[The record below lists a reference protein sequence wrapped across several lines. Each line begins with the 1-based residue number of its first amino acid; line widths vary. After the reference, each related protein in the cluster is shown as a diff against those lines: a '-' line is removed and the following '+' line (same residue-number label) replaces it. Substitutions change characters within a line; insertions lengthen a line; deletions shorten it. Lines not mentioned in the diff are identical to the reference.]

1 MKAYTKKSH
10 VRESANDKIFGF
22 VISLILI
29 LFAVIT
35 AIPLISE
42 AAVSLS
48 SKTASQMNQINLLPV
63 GFTFDS
69 WKYLF
74 MKGKIWM
81 PFLIS
86 VSSTVLGV
94 AIALLLNVL
103 MAYPL
108 SKTEFRPSKY
118 IMLFVVFTMV
128 FAAPKVPY
136 FLTLRSYGLYN
147 NYWVLILPHIMTAYN
162 LIIVRTFFKQFPR
175 ELEEAAM
182 IDGCGKF
189 RILLQIVLPASKAVL
204 WLR

>member
-10 VRESANDKIFGF
+10 VRESASDKIFGF

-42 AAVSLS
+42 VAVSLS

-86 VSSTVLGV
+86 VFSTVLGV

-175 ELEEAAM
+175 A
-182 IDGCGKF
+182 F
-189 RILLQIVLPASKAVL
+189 LQGFHVRHPGD
-204 WLR
+204 RR

>member
-81 PFLIS
+81 PFFHSVGCGDSIITKCFNGIS
-86 VSSTVLGV
+86 VVENRIPTVQIYYVICGIYYGV
-94 AIALLLNVL
+94 CC
-103 MAYPL
+103 
-108 SKTEFRPSKY
+108 S
-118 IMLFVVFTMV
+118 
-128 FAAPKVPY
+128 
-136 FLTLRSYGLYN
+136 
-147 NYWVLILPHIMTAYN
+147 
-162 LIIVRTFFKQFPR
+162 
-175 ELEEAAM
+175 
-182 IDGCGKF
+182 
-189 RILLQIVLPASKAVL
+189 
-204 WLR
+204 

>member
-42 AAVSLS
+42 VAVSLS

-74 MKGKIWM
+74 MKGKIWT

-94 AIALLLNVL
+94 AISIITKCFNGI
-103 MAYPL
+103 
-108 SKTEFRPSKY
+108 S
-118 IMLFVVFTMV
+118 VVENRIPTV
-128 FAAPKVPY
+128 QIYYVICGIY
-136 FLTLRSYGLYN
+136 YG
-147 NYWVLILPHIMTAYN
+147 V
-162 LIIVRTFFKQFPR
+162 
-175 ELEEAAM
+175 
-182 IDGCGKF
+182 CC
-189 RILLQIVLPASKAVL
+189 S
-204 WLR
+204 

>member
-42 AAVSLS
+42 VAVSLS

-74 MKGKIWM
+74 MDA
-81 PFLIS
+81 FLDFGFFHSVGCGDSIITKCFNGIS
-86 VSSTVLGV
+86 VVENRIPTVQIYYVICGIYYGV
-94 AIALLLNVL
+94 CC
-103 MAYPL
+103 
-108 SKTEFRPSKY
+108 S
-118 IMLFVVFTMV
+118 
-128 FAAPKVPY
+128 
-136 FLTLRSYGLYN
+136 
-147 NYWVLILPHIMTAYN
+147 
-162 LIIVRTFFKQFPR
+162 
-175 ELEEAAM
+175 
-182 IDGCGKF
+182 
-189 RILLQIVLPASKAVL
+189 
-204 WLR
+204 

>member
-118 IMLFVVFTMV
+118 IMLFENTYGSALSSYLFYGRKTTG
-128 FAAPKVPY
+128 
-136 FLTLRSYGLYN
+136 FLSCNTCS
-147 NYWVLILPHIMTAYN
+147 H
-162 LIIVRTFFKQFPR
+162 
-175 ELEEAAM
+175 
-182 IDGCGKF
+182 
-189 RILLQIVLPASKAVL
+189 AVGAD
-204 WLR
+204 

>member
-86 VSSTVLGV
+86 AFS
-94 AIALLLNVL
+94 
-103 MAYPL
+103 
-108 SKTEFRPSKY
+108 
-118 IMLFVVFTMV
+118 
-128 FAAPKVPY
+128 
-136 FLTLRSYGLYN
+136 
-147 NYWVLILPHIMTAYN
+147 
-162 LIIVRTFFKQFPR
+162 
-175 ELEEAAM
+175 
-182 IDGCGKF
+182 
-189 RILLQIVLPASKAVL
+189 
-204 WLR
+204 

>member
-69 WKYLF
+69 CKYIITKCF
-74 MKGKIWM
+74 NG
-81 PFLIS
+81 IS
-86 VSSTVLGV
+86 VVENRIPTVQIYYVICGIYYGV
-94 AIALLLNVL
+94 CC
-103 MAYPL
+103 
-108 SKTEFRPSKY
+108 S
-118 IMLFVVFTMV
+118 
-128 FAAPKVPY
+128 
-136 FLTLRSYGLYN
+136 
-147 NYWVLILPHIMTAYN
+147 
-162 LIIVRTFFKQFPR
+162 
-175 ELEEAAM
+175 
-182 IDGCGKF
+182 
-189 RILLQIVLPASKAVL
+189 
-204 WLR
+204 

>member
-42 AAVSLS
+42 VAVSLS

-74 MKGKIWM
+74 MKGKIWT

-162 LIIVRTFFKQFPR
+162 LIIVRTFFKQFP
-175 ELEEAAM
+175 
-182 IDGCGKF
+182 GSWKK
-189 RILLQIVLPASKAVL
+189 LQ
-204 WLR
+204 

>member
-42 AAVSLS
+42 VAVSLS

-74 MKGKIWM
+74 MKGKIWT

-103 MAYPL
+103 MAKQN
-108 SKTEFRPSKY
+108 SDRPNILCYLWYLLWCLLLLK
-118 IMLFVVFTMV
+118 
-128 FAAPKVPY
+128 
-136 FLTLRSYGLYN
+136 FL
-147 NYWVLILPHIMTAYN
+147 I
-162 LIIVRTFFKQFPR
+162 F
-175 ELEEAAM
+175 
-182 IDGCGKF
+182 
-189 RILLQIVLPASKAVL
+189 
-204 WLR
+204 